1 MPNMDLDTSGKISS
15 PKLNL
20 VVIFISGEIVELNSL
35 FYVLLMTNIF
45 TKSYDVE
52 KKRDGNY
59 DGLQESPWN
68 QVKKEKD
75 IWSIRSTKHNLK
87 QSNDCRNHEEE
98 GKWIFCQLDQTS
110 QLAIKRMHIRK
121 FPSSK
126 IRKTNQIKTKSSSSH

>member
-59 DGLQESPWN
+59 DGLQESP
-68 QVKKEKD
+68 
-75 IWSIRSTKHNLK
+75 
-87 QSNDCRNHEEE
+87 
-98 GKWIFCQLDQTS
+98 
-110 QLAIKRMHIRK
+110 
-121 FPSSK
+121 
-126 IRKTNQIKTKSSSSH
+126 